1 MALFKISVIRP
12 FRGSGIVVEPGMS
25 VQVSSPNPVNPIG
38 MDGGR
43 LVNEAF
49 MRVFGIDLKKAGI
62 LNVFYLHADRIS

>member
-1 MALFKISVIRP
+1 MPLFKISVTRS

-25 VQVSSPNPVNPIG
+25 VQLSSPNTMSPIN

-43 LVNEAF
+43 LVNDAF

-62 LNVFYLHADRIS
+62 LNIAYLRANRIG